1 VNAPERIGRYTLIR
15 KLATGG
21 MAEVFLARVEG
32 PAGFAKQLVVKRI
45 LPELA
50 RDAGLVEMFLREAR
64 LAATFDHPNVAHV
77 YDFGHEGP
85 VPFLAMEYVDGPT
98 LRQVR
103 KRAETR
109 GWKLPIDVVTNVVSR
124 ACEGLHYLHELKD
137 PQTGE
142 SMGLVHRDVSPD
154 NIMVSRSGIVKVLD
168 FGIAKDP
175 RAESTTREGTV
186 RGKLQYMSPEQIGDE
201 VLDRRV
207 DVWALGIVLFEMLTL
222 RKPYLGTGDA
232 AVMRSILFEPFTPVQ
247 QLRPDVPD
255 ALAAIVDACLEKDRN
270 QRLGSA
276 RVLQAALESFGSSM
290 GPNLGS
296 YDVATFLG
304 DLVDGRPPRGGASTL
319 PIGPALVPGTRPAH
333 RDLATP
339 AESPA
344 SGAQTRPERV
354 ASAAP
359 VVAVFDAAKTL
370 PPTGGVQVMARD
382 ALTVNG
388 TGASTAKVA
397 LEANQPSKTQPR
409 ASTSRTTRR
418 SAVVALAV
426 AMLAVVA
433 IVALGAS
440 REPEPAPPREVP
452 TDPRPMVAAATVSI
466 DAGVAV
472 VELPPQPPEAE
483 MKTEAVDAGRSMAVV
498 IVPPRPGRP
507 ARRTPVPLEV
517 RVLPEGT
524 VAFDGRP
531 GAPTTVTPGAHTVT
545 FSNKRFGTVS
555 RLVTLPP
562 CEGSFLVG
570 YSFQSDRV
578 TVACRN
584 P

>member
-1 VNAPERIGRYTLIR
+1 
-15 KLATGG
+15 
-21 MAEVFLARVEG
+21 MFLARVEG

-50 RDAGLVEMFLREAR
+50 RDPGLVEMFLREAR

-207 DVWALGIVLFEMLTL
+207 DVWALGIVLYEMLTL

-255 ALAAIVDACLEKDRN
+255 ALAEIVDACLEKDRN

-319 PIGPALVPGTRPAH
+319 PIGPALVPGTRPSNP
-333 RDLATP
+333 DLATP
-339 AESPA
+339 ATPPA
-344 SGAQTRPERV
+344 SGGQTRPERV

-382 ALTVNG
+382 TLTVNG

-397 LEANQPSKTQPR
+397 LQANAPVKTQPR
-409 ASTSRTTRR
+409 ASTTRR
-418 SAVVALAV
+418 SAVAALAV
-426 AMLAVVA
+426 AMLAVAA

-440 REPEPAPPREVP
+440 REPEPAPRRDVP
-452 TDPRPMVAAATVSI
+452 TAPLPMVAAPVSI
-466 DAGVAV
+466 DAEVAV
-472 VELPPQPPEAE
+472 VELPPKPPQVEL
-483 MKTEAVDAGRSMAVV
+483 KTEVETKPEAVDAGRPMAVV

-507 ARRTPVPLEV
+507 ARRTPIPLEV

-531 GAPTTVTPGAHTVT
+531 EAPATVAPGAHTLT

-555 RLVTLPP
+555 RSVTLPL

-578 TVACRN
+578 TVTCRN